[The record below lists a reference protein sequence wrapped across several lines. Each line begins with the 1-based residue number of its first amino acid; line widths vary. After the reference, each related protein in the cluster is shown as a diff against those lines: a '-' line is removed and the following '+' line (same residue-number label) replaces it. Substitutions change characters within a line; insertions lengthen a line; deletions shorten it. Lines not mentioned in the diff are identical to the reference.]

1 MGTTQIAARRGLG
14 WRRRPPLPVAV
25 AVVVAAMALS
35 LAGCA
40 DDADGT
46 TLVRLD
52 GVPIEVAVAD
62 TSAEHLRGLQGA
74 ESLEEGE
81 GMLFVWEEP
90 AVRTFAM
97 KDVSF
102 PIDVIFFDESLS
114 VTAIEPLDPGDDRRV
129 TSPGPTRYVLETPQ
143 GWAERIG
150 ITVGEPLVIVE

>member
-1 MGTTQIAARRGLG
+1 M
-14 WRRRPPLPVAV
+14 
-25 AVVVAAMALS
+25 VVALTVAAVLMVG

-40 DDADGT
+40 GDGDTT

-52 GVPIEVAVAD
+52 GVPIEVVVAD

-74 ESLEEGE
+74 DALDEGE

-102 PIDVIFFDESLS
+102 PIDVIFFDESQNVS
-114 VTAIEPLDPGDDRRV
+114 AIEPLDPGDEQRV
-129 TSPGPTRYVLETPQ
+129 SSPSPARYVLETPQ

>member
-1 MGTTQIAARRGLG
+1 MPRIATKRGVAP
-14 WRRRPPLPVAV
+14 RRRPSLPVTV
-25 AVVVAAMALS
+25 AVFVAVLALA

-40 DDADGT
+40 DDASDT

-52 GVPIEVAVAD
+52 GVPIDVVVAD

-74 ESLEEGE
+74 ESLEDGE

-102 PIDVIFFDESLS
+102 PIDVIFFDESQN
-114 VTAIEPLDPGDDRRV
+114 VTAIEPLDPGDEHRV
-129 TSPGPTRYVLETPQ
+129 TSPSPTRYVLETPQ

-150 ITVGEPLVIVE
+150 ITVGEPLVIVD

>member
-1 MGTTQIAARRGLG
+1 M
-14 WRRRPPLPVAV
+14 
-25 AVVVAAMALS
+25 VVALTVAAVLMVG

-40 DDADGT
+40 GDGDTT

-52 GVPIEVAVAD
+52 GVPIEVVVAD

-74 ESLEEGE
+74 DALDEGE

-102 PIDVIFFDESLS
+102 PIDVIFFDESQNVS
-114 VTAIEPLDPGDDRRV
+114 AIEPLDPGDEQRV
-129 TSPGPTRYVLETPQ
+129 SSPSPARYVLETPQ

-150 ITVGEPLVIVE
+150 ITVGEPRVIVE